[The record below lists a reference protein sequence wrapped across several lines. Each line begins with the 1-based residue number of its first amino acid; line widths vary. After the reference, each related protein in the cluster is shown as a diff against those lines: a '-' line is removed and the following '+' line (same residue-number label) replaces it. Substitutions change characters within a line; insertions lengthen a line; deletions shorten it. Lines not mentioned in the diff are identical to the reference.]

1 MKRNMSVLTLGKQQY
16 VLQRQQHISQE
27 HNLFNIN
34 IDYLLY
40 DGYLNILYII
50 IKKPIRSPLF
60 CNFKEDFRLKRLTA

>member
-1 MKRNMSVLTLGKQQY
+1 MSVLTLGKQQY
-16 VLQRQQHISQE
+16 VLSDSNTFHKNTICST
-27 HNLFNIN
+27 FN

-60 CNFKEDFRLKRLTA
+60 VISNRILG